1 MTPARQK
8 RRYREM
14 NFFMLRI
21 GQKSLLAFAI
31 VFMFGVSARADEA
44 GDFKAKCAMCHAA
57 DGSGSTATGK
67 ALKVRDLGSAD
78 VQGQTDAQL
87 AAIITDGKNKM
98 PAYKGKLTD
107 AQIKSLVGYVRG
119 LAKK

>member
-31 VFMFGVSARADEA
+31 VFMFGVSARADGA
-44 GDFKAKCAMCHAA
+44 GDFKSKCAMCHAA

-107 AQIKSLVGYVRG
+107 AQIKSLVAYVRG